1 MSGDFEAALLTLVA
15 PRLQRLGYRYEARL
29 RREAELFGFCKPLDN
44 GEQAVIQFQRQ
55 GDSTAD
61 RFTVNL
67 IRSRASEIQPRR
79 YGSEAGAT
87 AARLSYVLWFVY
99 GLRDYPASDF
109 WWTAPDAVRR
119 VGVLLDATEKIERYG
134 VPWVE
139 SPAAPK
145 PWEMPVQR
153 ADEFAKAVETVMTP
167 EMERLGYHLEQQSLP
182 GNLPYSFFSKAMP
195 DGTFALIELQS
206 IYSLDPNEFDFDVR
220 LQRRTDG
227 DPLEFNGDYGQW
239 RSISLAQL
247 VWQARSRV
255 PLAALSVAEVANLF
269 WHYRD
274 RAELDAQLRDAM
286 AQLKY
291 IGCAWVEQTAED
303 DTIREEEAGQ

>member
-1 MSGDFEAALLTLVA
+1 MSSDFEAALLNHVA
-15 PRLQRLGYRYEARL
+15 PRLQRLGYRYDTRL
-29 RREAELFGFCKPLDN
+29 RREDELFGFCKPLDN
-44 GEQAVIQFQRQ
+44 GVQAVIQFQRQ

-79 YGSEAGAT
+79 YGSEASAS

-99 GLRDYPASDF
+99 GRRDYPASDF
-109 WWTAPDAVRR
+109 WWTASDSARR
-119 VGVLLDATEKIERYG
+119 EKVLLDVTEKIERYG

-139 SPAAPK
+139 SPDAPT

-153 ADEFAKAVETVMTP
+153 ADEFAQAVQAVMTP

-182 GNLPYSFFSKAMP
+182 GNLPYSFFTRAMP

-206 IYSLDPNEFDFDVR
+206 IYSLDPSEFSFDVR
-220 LQRRTDG
+220 LQRRADS
-227 DPLEFNGDYGQW
+227 DPLDSSGDYRQW
-239 RSISLAQL
+239 RSTSLAQL
-247 VWQARSRV
+247 VWQARSSAL
-255 PLAALSVAEVANLF
+255 LAALSVAEVANLF

-274 RAELDAQLRDAM
+274 RAELGAQLIDALE
-286 AQLKY
+286 QIKQ
-291 IGCAWVEQTAED
+291 IGCVWVEQAVEPKM
-303 DTIREEEAGQ
+303 IQ

>member
-15 PRLQRLGYRYEARL
+15 PRLQRLGYRYDARL
-29 RREAELFGFCKPLDN
+29 RREAELFGFCRPLDN

-67 IRSRASEIQPRR
+67 IRSRASEVQPRP
-79 YGSEAGAT
+79 YGSEAGAS

-99 GLRDYPASDF
+99 GLRDYPAPDF
-109 WWTAPDAVRR
+109 WWTASDPARR
-119 VGVLLDATEKIERYG
+119 GVVLLDAAEKIERYG
-134 VPWVE
+134 VAWVE

-145 PWEMPVQR
+145 PWEMPAQR
-153 ADEFAKAVETVMTP
+153 ADEFARAVQTVMAP
-167 EMERLGYHLEQQSLP
+167 EMERLGYHLERQLLP
-182 GNLPYSFFSKAMP
+182 GNLPYNFFSKAMP

-206 IYSLDPNEFDFDVR
+206 IYSLDPGEFNFDVR
-220 LQRRTDG
+220 LQRRMDS
-227 DPLEFNGDYGQW
+227 DPLDFNGDYGQW

-247 VWQARSRV
+247 VWQARRSV

-274 RAELDAQLRDAM
+274 RAELEAQLIDALE
-286 AQLKY
+286 QIKQ
-291 IGCAWVEQTAED
+291 IGCAWVEQAAEPKM
-303 DTIREEEAGQ
+303 IQ